1 MRKKTPPVDY
11 FGHLVEIGDR
21 FFCGNPCAA
30 GEVIKIMGKSIMLQ
44 VDHNCTMNFKSPE
57 KGVCLDKVPTR
68 STTQCEYKVEWRMW
82 KGTDLSGMS
91 EYSNHSQLFDDK
103 TEAYAYFEAKLLS
116 DDQVKLTRVTTDQLE
131 ASDEH

>member
-1 MRKKTPPVDY
+1 MKPKSPPVDY

-68 STTQCEYKVEWRMW
+68 STTQCEYRVGWRMW
-82 KGTDLSGMS
+82 RGIDPSGMS
-91 EYSNHSQLFDDK
+91 EYSNHSQLFSDRSK
-103 TEAYAYFEAKLLS
+103 AEICFETKMLS
-116 DDQVKLTRVTTDQLE
+116 HDRVKLTKITTDLL
-131 ASDEH
+131 DINEH